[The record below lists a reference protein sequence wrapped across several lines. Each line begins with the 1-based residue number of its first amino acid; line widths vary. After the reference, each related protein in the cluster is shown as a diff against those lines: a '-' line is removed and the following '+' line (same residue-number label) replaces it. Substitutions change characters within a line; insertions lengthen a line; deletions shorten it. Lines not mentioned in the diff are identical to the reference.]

1 VATSIRERAAESNP
15 AAAPERDF
23 CPNGHDPPEAS
34 DDTIRRMQ
42 THATRPKARPA
53 SLAGPAGPRSSGL
66 TPASR
71 DGAPDPA
78 HVTPASLERVQAS
91 AGNRAAAELVAQRAP
106 SASLT
111 VQRAIGTEQAE
122 AIARQLEDAM
132 SGWGTDEEAIYGA
145 LSGRTG
151 GDIKAI
157 KAAYQRLFDEDLDE
171 ELRDELTDD
180 ELEKVSQM
188 MPPTAD
194 ESTMSAPQQAAAA
207 ADRATVIAAQLR
219 DAIEGAG
226 TEEDQ
231 IYNSLTGRSNKEL
244 DEIQKAYLSLTGRD
258 LILDLR
264 SDLTRSEL
272 RKALNLLQV
281 ASAGTFENE
290 FEQKMTEG
298 KSTFGHGIFDYAL
311 HHDRLDISVP
321 VKFVP
326 QAGVTPPYALWN
338 SQIDK
343 VWNKFALI
351 EPSGKHKIPIHLAF
365 KDDPGAEREIE
376 VHKNSKDPSDDRA
389 NAGKYF
395 VNMKPTTV
403 PHEFGHLLGLQD
415 EYQRF
420 HDDFKALTG
429 YTKTG
434 PENKS
439 GMTEAEIASDLFDAL
454 HLDDETKRAPAATK
468 LLDKVGLLVKGRPQ
482 QGDFALAVM
491 TAYDAAYG
499 KAKNLVESMRDYLP
513 KKQKWT
519 IQTVFS
525 YASRTVMGDP
535 GGLGGSE
542 THDHA
547 VEPRHL
553 SSMVRI
559 AKDAWPAFDWR
570 TGPQ

>member
-1 VATSIRERAAESNP
+1 MS
-15 AAAPERDF
+15 
-23 CPNGHDPPEAS
+23 AS
-34 DDTIRRMQ
+34 AD
-42 THATRPKARPA
+42 A
-53 SLAGPAGPRSSGL
+53 S
-66 TPASR
+66 
-71 DGAPDPA
+71 PDL
-78 HVTPASLERVQAS
+78 HLVTPATIERVQAA
-91 AGNRAAAELVAQRAP
+91 AGNRAAAELVAQRSGGPA
-106 SASLT
+106 AT
-111 VQRAIGTEQAE
+111 VQRAIAAEQAD
-122 AIARQLEDAM
+122 AIARQLESAM

-151 GDIKAI
+151 ADIKAI

-180 ELEKVSQM
+180 ELTRVSQM

-194 ESTMSAPQQAAAA
+194 ETEMSGPQQAATA
-207 ADRATVIAAQLR
+207 ADRASVIAAQLR
-219 DAIEGAG
+219 DAIEGVG

-231 IYNSLTGRSNKEL
+231 IYNALTGRSNKEL
-244 DEIQKAYLSLTGRD
+244 DDIQKAYLTLTKRD

-264 SDLTRSEL
+264 SDLSRGEL

-326 QAGVTPPYALWN
+326 QDGVTPPYATWN
-338 SQIDK
+338 SQIDA

-351 EPSGKHKIPIHLAF
+351 ELGGRHKIPINMAF
-365 KDDPGAEREIE
+365 KDDSGADREIE
-376 VHKNSKDPSDDRA
+376 VHKNSKDPTADRA

-420 HDDFKALTG
+420 HADFKALTG

-439 GMTEAEIASDLFDAL
+439 GKTEAEIASDLFDAL
-454 HLDDETKRAPAATK
+454 HLEKEKDRAPAVTK
-468 LLDKVGLLVKGRPQ
+468 VLDAVGLLVKGRPQ

-499 KAKNLVESMRDYLP
+499 KGKNLIEAMRDLLP
-513 KKQKWT
+513 KKGKWT

-542 THDHA
+542 AHDHA

-553 SSMVRI
+553 GSMVRI

-570 TGPQ
+570 TGPR